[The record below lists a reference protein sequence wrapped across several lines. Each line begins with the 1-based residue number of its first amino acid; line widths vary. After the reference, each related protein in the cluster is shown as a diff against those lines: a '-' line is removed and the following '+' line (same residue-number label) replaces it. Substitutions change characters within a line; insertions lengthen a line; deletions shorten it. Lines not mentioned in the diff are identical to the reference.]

1 MTCRFRLASLL
12 LAASLAAHAAPPLR
26 VLTED
31 YPPFNMTGPGG
42 HISGLSTEIVQ
53 ELFKRAGS
61 NYAIELLP
69 WIRAFNLTVLEAN
82 TCLYSTTRTDARE
95 HQFKWIGPLVE
106 NPWVLYARADNRHA
120 VLSLEEVRPFKIG
133 GYAGD
138 ATSQYLIDRGFDVDL
153 ANTDQLN
160 VKKLLAGRIDFWA
173 TGKYLGAS
181 LLAREKVSQLKP
193 VLTFNTTLL
202 YLACNPAM
210 PDSQVQQLNELLRG
224 MQRDGTLTRINAK
237 YLNQKE

>member
-1 MTCRFRLASLL
+1 MSIRLL
-12 LAASLAAHAAPPLR
+12 LASVLLTASLAATAAPPLR
-26 VLTED
+26 ILTED
-31 YPPFNMTGPGG
+31 YPPFNMMGSGG
-42 HISGLSTEIVQ
+42 RISGLSTDIVQ
-53 ELFKRAGS
+53 ELFKRAGTS
-61 NYAIELLP
+61 YGIELLP
-69 WIRAFNLTVLEAN
+69 WIRAFNLTVLETN
-82 TCLYSTTRTDARE
+82 TCLYSTTRNDARE

-106 NPWVLYARADNRHA
+106 NPWVLYARADNHHA
-120 VLSLEEVRPFKIG
+120 ILALEDVRRFKIG

-138 ATSQYLIDRGFDVDL
+138 ATSQFLIDRGFDVDL
-153 ANTDQLN
+153 ANSDQLN
-160 VKKLLAGRIDFWA
+160 VRKLLAGRIDFWA

-210 PDSQVQQLNELLRG
+210 PDSQVQALNELLRS
-224 MQRDGTLTRINAK
+224 MQRDGTLARLNAK

>member
-1 MTCRFRLASLL
+1 MRIQLHLASLL
-12 LAASLAAHAAPPLR
+12 LLCSQLVQAAPPLR

-31 YPPFNMTGPGG
+31 YPPFNMMGPGG
-42 HISGLSTEIVQ
+42 HISGLSTDIVQ
-53 ELFKRAGS
+53 ELLRRAGVAYDIS
-61 NYAIELLP
+61 LLP

-82 TCLYSTTRTDARE
+82 TCLYSTTRTDSRE

-120 VLSLEEVRPFKIG
+120 ILSLEEARSFKIG
-133 GYAGD
+133 GYSGD

-181 LLAREKVSQLKP
+181 LLAREKAGNVRP

-210 PDSQVQQLNELLRG
+210 PDIQVQQLNELLRA
-224 MQRDGTLTRINAK
+224 MQRDGTFARINAK
-237 YLNQKE
+237 YLNQKD

>member
-1 MTCRFRLASLL
+1 MLIRQLLASALL
-12 LAASLAAHAAPPLR
+12 TASLAAQAAPPLR

-31 YPPFNMTGPGG
+31 YPPFNMLGSGG
-42 HISGLSTEIVQ
+42 RISGLSTEIVQ

-61 NYAIELLP
+61 NYTIELLP

-106 NPWVLYARADNRHA
+106 NPWVLYARTDNRNT
-120 VLSLEEVRPFKIG
+120 VLSLEEIRRFKIG
-133 GYAGD
+133 GYSGD
-138 ATSQYLIDRGFDVDL
+138 AVSQYLIDRGFEVDL
-153 ANTDQLN
+153 ASTDQLN
-160 VKKLLAGRIDFWA
+160 VKKLLAGRIDYWA

-181 LLAREKVSQLKP
+181 LLAREKVSQLRP

-202 YLACNPAM
+202 YLACNPAI
-210 PDSQVQQLNELLRG
+210 PDSQVLQLNELLRG
-224 MQRDGTLTRINAK
+224 MQRDGTLARINAK

>member
-1 MTCRFRLASLL
+1 MWIRLLPVALML
-12 LAASLAAHAAPPLR
+12 MLNVVVQAAPLR

-31 YPPFNMTGPGG
+31 YPPFNMMGSAGR
-42 HISGLSTEIVQ
+42 ISGLSTEIVQ
-53 ELFKRAGS
+53 ELFHRAGLS
-61 NYAIELLP
+61 YGIELLP
-69 WIRAFNLTVLEAN
+69 WIRAFNLAVLEAN

-106 NPWVLYARADNRHA
+106 NPWVLYARSDNPHVIQA
-120 VLSLEEVRPFKIG
+120 LEDARTFKIG
-133 GYAGD
+133 GYTGD

-181 LLAREKVSQLKP
+181 LLAREKASHVRQ
-193 VLTFNTTLL
+193 VLTFNTSLL

-210 PDSQVQQLNELLRG
+210 ADSLVQQLNEILHG
-224 MQRDGTLTRINAK
+224 MQHDGTLSRINAK
-237 YLNQKE
+237 YLNQKD

>member
-1 MTCRFRLASLL
+1 MPIRLHLASLL
-12 LAASLAAHAAPPLR
+12 LLCSQLVQAAPPLK

-31 YPPFNMTGPGG
+31 YPPFNMMGTGG
-42 HISGLSTEIVQ
+42 HISGLSTDIVQ
-53 ELFKRAGS
+53 ELFRRAGVS
-61 NYAIELLP
+61 YGISLLP

-82 TCLYSTTRTDARE
+82 TCLYSTTRTDSRE

-120 VLSLEEVRPFKIG
+120 ILSLEEARSFKIG
-133 GYAGD
+133 GYSGD
-138 ATSQYLIDRGFDVDL
+138 AISQYLIDRGFDVDL

-224 MQRDGTLTRINAK
+224 MQHDGTLARINAK
-237 YLNQKE
+237 YLNQKD

>member
-1 MTCRFRLASLL
+1 MPIRLYLASLL
-12 LAASLAAHAAPPLR
+12 LLCSQLVQAAPPLR

-31 YPPFNMTGPGG
+31 YPPFNMMGLGG
-42 HISGLSTEIVQ
+42 HISGLSTDIVQ
-53 ELFKRAGS
+53 ELFRRAGVS
-61 NYAIELLP
+61 YDISLLP

-82 TCLYSTTRTDARE
+82 TCLYSTTRTDSRE

-106 NPWVLYARADNRHA
+106 NPWVLYARADSRHA
-120 VLSLEEVRPFKIG
+120 ILSLEEARSFKIG
-133 GYAGD
+133 GYSGD
-138 ATSQYLIDRGFDVDL
+138 AISQYLIDRGFDVDL

-160 VKKLLAGRIDFWA
+160 VKKLLVGRIDFWA

-210 PDSQVQQLNELLRG
+210 ADSQVQQLNELLRG
-224 MQRDGTLTRINAK
+224 MQRDGTLARINAK
-237 YLNQKE
+237 YLNQKD

>member
-1 MTCRFRLASLL
+1 MPIRLYLASLL
-12 LAASLAAHAAPPLR
+12 LLCSQLGQAAAALKL
-26 VLTED
+26 LTED
-31 YPPFNMTGPGG
+31 YPPFNMVGQGG

-53 ELFKRAGS
+53 ELFHRAGVS
-61 NYAIELLP
+61 YGISLLP

-82 TCLYSTTRTDARE
+82 TCLYSTTRTDSRE

-120 VLSLEEVRPFKIG
+120 ILALEDARPFKIG

-181 LLAREKVSQLKP
+181 LLVRENASHVRP

-224 MQRDGTLTRINAK
+224 MQRDGTLARINAK
-237 YLNQKE
+237 YLNQKD

>member
-1 MTCRFRLASLL
+1 MSIRLLLASLL
-12 LAASLAAHAAPPLR
+12 LASSLTVSAAAPLR

-31 YPPFNMTGPGG
+31 YPPFSMLGAGG
-42 HISGLSTEIVQ
+42 RISGLSTEIVQ
-53 ELFKRAGS
+53 ELFKRAGT
-61 NYAIELLP
+61 NYGIELLP
-69 WIRAFNLTVLEAN
+69 WIRAFNLAVLEAN
-82 TCLYSTTRTDARE
+82 TCLYSTTRTDVRE

-106 NPWVLYARADNRHA
+106 NPWVLYARAENRHA
-120 VLSLEEVRPFKIG
+120 ILSLEEVRPFKIG

-153 ANTDQLN
+153 ANNDQLN
-160 VKKLLAGRIDFWA
+160 VRKLLAGRIDFWA

-210 PDSQVQQLNELLRG
+210 ADSQVQQLNDVLRG
-224 MQRDGTLTRINAK
+224 MQRDGILARINAK
-237 YLNQKE
+237 YLNQKD